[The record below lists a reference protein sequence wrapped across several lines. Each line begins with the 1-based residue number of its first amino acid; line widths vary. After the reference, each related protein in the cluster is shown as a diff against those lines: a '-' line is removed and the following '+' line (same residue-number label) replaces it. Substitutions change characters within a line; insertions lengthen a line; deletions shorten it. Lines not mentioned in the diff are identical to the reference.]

1 MFMGPVIDNNLLHIL
16 KIHLSSPGNPSGS
29 QLVKNA
35 SSTVLKQ
42 SFSNTFC
49 STTSMS
55 NNSLTIAH
63 FEKLREVFVI
73 WYVMNKNLLQ
83 FSKIPS
89 QLFIVKVLS
98 LSLKTGRNVFAQFGF
113 CQNLGSEFR

>member
-1 MFMGPVIDNNLLHIL
+1 MKEVNVHGPILDNNLLQIL
-16 KIHLSSPGNPSGS
+16 KIHLSAPENPSGS

-35 SSTVLKQ
+35 SSAVLKQ

-55 NNSLTIAH
+55 NISLTITH
-63 FEKLREVFVI
+63 FEKMREVFVI

-83 FSKIPS
+83 VFKNTFS
-89 QLFIVKVLS
+89 IVHNTSFKLV
-98 LSLKTGRNVFAQFGF
+98 T
-113 CQNLGSEFR
+113 QNW

>member
-1 MFMGPVIDNNLLHIL
+1 MKEVNVHGPMIDNNLLQIL
-16 KIHLSSPGNPSGS
+16 KIHLSSPGNTSGS
-29 QLVKNA
+29 QLVKND
-35 SSTVLKQ
+35 SSAVLKQ
-42 SFSNTFC
+42 SFSNTFH

-89 QLFIVKVLS
+89 HLFIVQVLS
-98 LSLKTGRNVFAQFGF
+98 LLLKTG
-113 CQNLGSEFR
+113 CQKFNSEFR

>member
-1 MFMGPVIDNNLLHIL
+1 MKEVNVHGPMLDNNLLHIL
-16 KIHLSSPGNPSGS
+16 KIHLISPENPSRS
-29 QLVKNA
+29 QLVKNV
-35 SSTVLKQ
+35 SSTILKQ
-42 SFSNTFC
+42 SFSSTFC

-63 FEKLREVFVI
+63 FEKMREVFVI

-89 QLFIVKVLS
+89 HLFIVQVLS
-98 LSLKTGRNVFAQFGF
+98 LSLKTG
-113 CQNLGSEFR
+113 CQKFGSEFR